1 MRAGCGGGGGGLL
14 KQEVGLSHTT
24 SVRRVEVGE
33 RRGRQLVFTAQSI
46 PEFSVQLLEWRVT
59 LHLCV

>member
-1 MRAGCGGGGGGLL
+1 MRAGRGGIP
-14 KQEVGLSHTT
+14 KQKVGLSQTT